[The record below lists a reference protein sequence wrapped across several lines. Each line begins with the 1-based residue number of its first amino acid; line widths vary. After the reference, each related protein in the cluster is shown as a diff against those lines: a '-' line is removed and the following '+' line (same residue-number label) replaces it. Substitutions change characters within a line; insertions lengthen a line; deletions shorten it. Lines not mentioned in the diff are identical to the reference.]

1 MISCKIKIGD
11 TVFPVKEANGE
22 SAASSVEFKLDTDRT
37 FKAVCLNVVY
47 KKKVYQP
54 CEIVAKV
61 QITVN
66 NGSKSPNPTELGN
79 LFLNKPVELE
89 VGDNQVASKYY
100 VHEIVPQYTTRGG
113 ASIYVDFHI
122 YSNDKKLTLD
132 KYCKAYTGRKLVEE
146 ILKADIQLVNEN
158 WEDVDNAKDSTVQ
171 DLLKSADVTI
181 ADDSQLQFL
190 SYTKDNEKHEFI
202 QPYLVQYNESFYDF
216 LARTANRCGEFMFFE
231 NGSLYVGLPK
241 TIEKKEI
248 ASYTSLEYH
257 CTNALSITG
266 VKDQYYNGTNKKAK
280 IVADC
285 DDEVYDFQISHDE
298 YFTKYVK
305 DEWTNWWKELNFKFP
320 KEMTK
325 ALSKAL
331 NNSTAA
337 KVIASYGLTLSK
349 DAVWA
354 VAKSKSKNKEKNE
367 KFYDNFQNEQKAISE
382 DNKQYA
388 TPFSSAFE
396 KGNLTSVL
404 YSEISK
410 YEQTAEQGAITLR
423 MGENGASLFLAD
435 EITVN
440 DEHYIVTDIE
450 GSIGDM
456 AEYKVTAVPI
466 LKIGDSDLICPQPF
480 GGESTRKSAP
490 QIAIVA
496 DIDDPSR
503 LARVRIRYPW
513 QKEDQDMSPWIR
525 MAVPFAPDSG
535 GIYFE
540 PTVGTELL
548 IDYTG
553 GNVERPYVVGQL
565 FARGGK
571 TSKAL
576 DPETRVIAS
585 TNGQKIVLDDEDPG
599 DMFSGLSTFTDLMGA
614 ELPDI
619 EKLKGFTGG
628 IKMTDA
634 YGIYTISMS
643 SVDRNI
649 AIKSPFGDVDIN
661 AFTGIKISAPNG
673 DIAITGKN
681 VKITAN
687 NKLEIVSGKNIY
699 DGSYW
704 SNVGKNFK
712 KFATDELFGAV
723 ADTVIDNTIGSVLTV
738 INMELIRT
746 VFEAFAPPKSGNL
759 SIKSNRYLTLSA
771 GKGKVEMPS
780 SAFTS
785 KKIGKDAKDKKDLI
799 GVVSALR
806 NISTQIDNW
815 INGCIKK
822 YNNVM
827 TNIQNVIDDLNKY
840 TLDSQKNPWTDAG
853 RKDVIVAVLDKG
865 RNQEFN
871 IDKATM
877 KFEMKNKNL
886 GDPHMITYSGMQLAT
901 AMYALVSAINNPKLD
916 NSDWFDI
923 KIDLSSYFKN
933 DEDLMPEFC
942 KNALKAGYDMSD
954 NPIISNDDIRKI
966 KRKLAIKYI
975 KDSSFVAFDEK
986 KEAKL
991 SSSAI
996 DDNEKWIELADSC
1009 KAKEEET
1016 SIGGIAMDYIKG
1028 KIADTL
1034 FPSEWIQSRN
1044 TWGTLKSGEILFSD
1058 KSGKTISFEHGH
1070 LNYVENADV
1079 WIEKIK
1085 SELKETL

>member
-11 TVFPVKEANGE
+11 TMFPVKEANGE

-37 FKAVCLNVVY
+37 LKAVCLNVMY

-66 NGSKSPNPTELGN
+66 KGSAPTPAELGK

-89 VGDNQVASKYY
+89 VGNNQVASKYY

-146 ILKADIQLVNEN
+146 ILKADIQLVDEN
-158 WEDVDNAKDSTVQ
+158 WKDVDNAKDSTVQ

-190 SYTKDNEKHEFI
+190 SYTRDNEKHEFI

-231 NGSLYVGLPK
+231 NGSLYVGLPT
-241 TIEKKEI
+241 TIKKKEI
-248 ASYTSLEYH
+248 TSYTSLEYH
-257 CTNALSITG
+257 CTDCLSITS
-266 VKDQYYNGTNKKAK
+266 VKDQYYNGVNKKAN

-305 DEWTNWWKELNFKFP
+305 DGWTNWWKELNFKLP

-325 ALSKAL
+325 VLSKAL

-337 KVIASYGLTLSK
+337 KVMASYALTLSK

-354 VAKSKSKNKEKNE
+354 AAKSKSNNKEKNE
-367 KFYDNFQNEQKAISE
+367 KFYDNFQNEQKATSE

-388 TPFSSAFE
+388 APFSSAFE
-396 KGNLTSVL
+396 KNNLTSVL

-423 MGENGASLFLAD
+423 MGENGANLFLAD

-565 FARGGK
+565 FARDGK

-699 DGSYW
+699 DDSYW

-723 ADTVIDNTIGSVLTV
+723 ADTVLDNTILSVITV

-759 SIKSNRYLTLSA
+759 SIKSNRYLALSA

-780 SAFTS
+780 SAFTGKKLRNDS
-785 KKIGKDAKDKKDLI
+785 KEKADLI
-799 GVVSALR
+799 NVVAELRTISPTIDGWIEECKNDHKDVVSKINALK
-806 NISTQIDNW
+806 NTLETNTTDENGNDW
-815 INGCIKK
+815 TAAGINDIVKE
-822 YNNVM
+822 M
-827 TNIQNVIDDLNKY
+827 LN
-840 TLDSQKNPWTDAG
+840 
-853 RKDVIVAVLDKG
+853 KG
-865 RNQEFN
+865 RNGKFSGFTVKDLKKFKIRQGNSTDPKVIITCGEQLASAMNGLTQHVKKPNWDSNGLFDESLQPTLFKEE
-871 IDKATM
+871 IKADKDVV
-877 KFEMKNKNL
+877 
-886 GDPHMITYSGMQLAT
+886 GDPK
-901 AMYALVSAINNPKLD
+901 VD
-916 NSDWFDI
+916 SD
-923 KIDLSSYFKN
+923 
-933 DEDLMPEFC
+933 E
-942 KNALKAGYDMSD
+942 
-954 NPIISNDDIRKI
+954 IRQI
-966 KRKLAIKYI
+966 KRKLVVKYI
-975 KDSSFVAFDEK
+975 KASSLIEVNDKKEKVDMSKVDTDDKEWVKMANSIDEK
-986 KEAKL
+986 DN
-991 SSSAI
+991 SSISG
-996 DDNEKWIELADSC
+996 
-1009 KAKEEET
+1009 T
-1016 SIGGIAMDYIKG
+1016 
-1028 KIADTL
+1028 IADIL
-1034 FPSEWIQSRN
+1034 IDYGKEKLNSLVPIEWFKSRD

-1058 KSGKTISFEHGH
+1058 KSGKTINFEHGH
-1070 LNYVENADV
+1070 LNYAENTDAHID
-1079 WIEKIK
+1079 KI
-1085 SELKETL
+1085 KETLKEDF